1 MCTKIKN
8 ILKIDQIGTN
18 TLSYDILVANKWKL
32 FAMLV
37 YQRGLLI
44 NGDYSGK
51 NFVDSCYNNQVICD
65 KNVVDCHNNSQVVV
79 CGKNFTD
86 KCPCN
91 NQVVSYCGS
100 QNFADCTPNNQ
111 VVVAHNEDHPND
123 YPLSMN
129 TTTSNNSPGLN
140 PEAKPFMFLKKEKKK
155 KINGLNPDAK
165 PFEHSSK
172 TIQYPNGESSSQHS
186 ESQLKND

>member
-1 MCTKIKN
+1 
-8 ILKIDQIGTN
+8 
-18 TLSYDILVANKWKL
+18 
-32 FAMLV
+32 MLV

-51 NFVDSCYNNQVICD
+51 TFVDSCYNNQVICD

-100 QNFADCTPNNQ
+100 QNFADCNPNNQ

-129 TTTSNNSPGLN
+129 TTSNNSPGLN